1 MKELIGKIG
10 LIKNALRE
18 HANKNLYKLFVV
30 IIKKTSLLRKTF
42 SNLKNVNH
50 LSYKYTFQIF

>member
-18 HANKNLYKLFVV
+18 HANKNLYKLFVI
-30 IIKKTSLLRKTF
+30 IIKKNKFTKE
-42 SNLKNVNH
+42 N
-50 LSYKYTFQIF
+50 I